1 MHAEIKATSELSLI
15 ILQLNFR
22 MDRKVLFNII
32 SVHELLY
39 LRQFKTNSKV
49 QTVHGSPYTLK
60 SYELFLVGVVS
71 AITLH
76 GVIASNNQHELETKL
91 NTSCLAIHNLFA
103 HTALSST

>member
-39 LRQFKTNSKV
+39 LRQ
-49 QTVHGSPYTLK
+49 TLK
-60 SYELFLVGVVS
+60 CKKFMEVLIL
-71 AITLH
+71 
-76 GVIASNNQHELETKL
+76 
-91 NTSCLAIHNLFA
+91 
-103 HTALSST
+103 